1 MVGFLRSVMEDIDI
15 RDMDPRL
22 AKAMIIFGLKFAEY
36 VKEIDR
42 DLWNRSIDYA
52 KTYTKVEG
60 IEINY
65 LDDEKD
71 E

>member
-1 MVGFLRSVMEDIDI
+1 MEDIDI
-15 RDMDPRL
+15 RDMDPQL
-22 AKAMIIFGLKFAEY
+22 TKAMIIFGLKFAEY

-42 DLWNRSIDYA
+42 DLWDRSIDYA

-65 LDDEKD
+65 LDEDDDKKQK
-71 E
+71 

>member
-1 MVGFLRSVMEDIDI
+1 MEDIDI